1 MRQPVRATRDRAAT
15 LARLTEQAM
24 AQRLTSSERG
34 QSPALC
40 VKILTA
46 IPAGDY
52 RQRDAMV
59 MKLDAGVLV
68 ETGQTVKVRHGGE
81 AAIAANTIVT
91 PEPCGQLGLCFV
103 REVQVVKSGLT
114 ARRFLRLVGPIDPVT
129 TGATADYTT
138 AWKFGPWFGRKLPA
152 GQSPIPGTATGG
164 YYIDQ
169 DLSAAQTAVGG
180 SFRWLKY
187 MQPLRFEVYGFPGQ
201 YTEPVY
207 RYQKPDLTGLS
218 IRYIEEVIQ
227 LAAGEANVT
236 GVNHHLSPMLFSS
249 IQSPAGGV
257 CSTKVGQTIS
267 TAEQPAP
274 QFGSASYYSRV
285 LIMFARL
292 WLNGV
297 DKTGIVAR
305 PAGITNVDAGGV
317 QLGGY
322 DEVAWPAFAIE
333 PHGLIG
339 QSCYIDVWP
348 RYDIRG
354 ARQGTSVT
362 RQVGW
367 VDPANNGV
375 TLDLNSTDYASTP
388 NVNDSRWDFAFDAY
402 GPGGL
407 TTLTAS
413 YVDDPA
419 NEWKREP
426 TTDGQLFSKFPANPQ
441 AGDKGYRILFR
452 YVRGDRAQ
460 VVYTIYTYY
469 MTGGGGIFSPYLT
482 ARANAYYYSPPDTGD
497 YSGVM
502 VKSGYTVK
510 SGRWTPSSPTV
521 FAITGGASDA
531 TSVKVAEFQYDAQNG
546 IATVYDGIPLAI
558 TVTKV
563 T

>member
-1 MRQPVRATRDRAAT
+1 MRQPIRATRDRAAT
-15 LARLTEQAM
+15 LARLTQEARQQLAT
-24 AQRLTSSERG
+24 RGERG
-34 QSPALC
+34 QQQPVV

-52 RQRDAMV
+52 RQKDAML
-59 MKLDAGVLV
+59 MSLDGSTLV
-68 ETGQTVKVRHGGE
+68 ETGQLVKVRHVGE
-81 AAIAANTIVT
+81 AAVTAGTVVT

-129 TGATADYTT
+129 TGATTDYTT
-138 AWKFGPWFGRKLPA
+138 AWRFGPWYGRKLPA
-152 GQSPIPGTATGG
+152 GQSPIPGTATAG
-164 YYIDQ
+164 YYTEQ
-169 DLSAAQTAVGG
+169 DLSAAQTAVGS

-187 MQPLRFEVYGFPGQ
+187 MQPLRFEVYGYSGQ

-218 IRYIEEVIQ
+218 VTNTTEVIQ
-227 LAAGEANVT
+227 LEAGEASVT
-236 GVNHHLSPMLFSS
+236 GINHHLSPMLFSS

-267 TAEQPAP
+267 TIEQPAP
-274 QFGSASYYSRV
+274 QFGSAAYYSRV

-305 PAGITNVDAGGV
+305 PTSISNVDAGGV
-317 QLGGY
+317 QLAGY
-322 DEVAWPAFAIE
+322 DQVAWPLFSID
-333 PHGLIG
+333 PHELIG

-362 RQVGW
+362 RQIGW
-367 VDPANNGV
+367 IDPANNGV
-375 TLDLNSTDYASTP
+375 PLQLNSTDYAATP
-388 NVNDSRWDFAFDAY
+388 NVNDSRWDFAFDAN

-407 TTLTAS
+407 TTLTTS

-419 NEWKREP
+419 NGWTRQP
-426 TTDGQLFSKFPANPQ
+426 TADGQLFSKFPANPQ
-441 AGDKGYRILFR
+441 AGNKGYSLLFR

-469 MTGGGGIFSPYLT
+469 LTGGGGIFSPYLT
-482 ARANAYYYSPPDTGD
+482 TRPDVYYYSPPDTGD

-502 VKSGYTVK
+502 LKSGYTVK
-510 SGRWTPSSPTV
+510 AGRWTPSSPTV
-521 FAITGGASDA
+521 FAITGGVSEASGA
-531 TSVKVAEFQYDAQNG
+531 KVAEFQYDAQNG

-563 T
+563 A

>member
-1 MRQPVRATRDRAAT
+1 MRQPLRATKDRAAT
-15 LARLTEQAM
+15 LARLTQEARQQLAT
-24 AQRLTSSERG
+24 RGERG
-34 QSPALC
+34 QQQPVV

-52 RQRDAMV
+52 RQKDAML
-59 MKLDAGVLV
+59 MSLDGSTLV
-68 ETGQTVKVRHGGE
+68 ETGQPVKVRHVGE
-81 AAIAANTIVT
+81 AAVTAGTIVT

-103 REVQVVKSGLT
+103 REVQAVKSGLT

-129 TGATADYTT
+129 TGATADHTT

-201 YTEPVY
+201 YMEPVY
-207 RYQKPDLTGLS
+207 RYQKPDLTGLAVTNTTE
-218 IRYIEEVIQ
+218 IIQ
-227 LAAGEANVT
+227 LEAGEASAT
-236 GVNHHLSPMLFSS
+236 GINHHLSPMLFSS

-267 TAEQPAP
+267 TIEQPAP

-297 DKTGIVAR
+297 DKTGIIAR
-305 PAGITNVDAGGV
+305 PTSISNVDAGGV
-317 QLGGY
+317 QLAGY
-322 DEVAWPAFAIE
+322 DQVAWPLFSID
-333 PHGLIG
+333 PHELIG

-362 RQVGW
+362 RQIGW
-367 VDPANNGV
+367 IDPANNGV
-375 TLDLNSTDYASTP
+375 PLQLNSTDYAATP
-388 NVNDSRWDFAFDAY
+388 NVNDSRWDFAFDAD

-407 TTLTAS
+407 STLTTS

-419 NEWKREP
+419 NGWTRQP

-441 AGDKGYRILFR
+441 AGNKGYTLLFR

-469 MTGGGGIFSPYLT
+469 LTGGGGIFSPYLT

-502 VKSGYTVK
+502 LKSGYTVK
-510 SGRWTPSSPTV
+510 AGRWTPSSPTI
-521 FAITGGASDA
+521 FSITGGASDA
-531 TSVKVAEFQYDAQNG
+531 TSAKVAEFQYDAQNG

-563 T
+563 A